1 MADDER
7 QDKLFG
13 DIAIEKQ
20 MITREK
26 LERALVIQRCIVNRT
41 KVYMPIGAVMQK
53 MGLVSESQV
62 EELLAIQKGALPETP
77 SAEPLQS
84 AVVSG
89 PVEGDSLTAINMVVS
104 ADKLTATIAPMKA
117 GQPPPPLDVVKLML
131 MEKEIA
137 FGVVS
142 DSLLTVHLSKNP
154 MPEEPFVV
162 ARGTPPAAGQPPE
175 LRYYFDTNPLRIGT
189 LLEDGTMDW
198 KNRGDIPQVSVGDL
212 LAEKVGGEPGKPGTS
227 VFGLEIPAP
236 RVKEP
241 ALKFSRGAERSADG
255 RQILAKIKGTPKLGT
270 DGRVGVFGVL
280 PIDSDIGLETGN
292 VNFDGHI
299 EVNGGIDNGYTVKG
313 GSLSIKEIQNAEIEL
328 TDDLVSH
335 GGIYGSTLRVGGHLK
350 ASHIH
355 NSTLEV
361 LGDLVVEKEI
371 FGCTILVNGRCI
383 VDSGKIIASK
393 ITAKKGIQV
402 KDIGTQAARP
412 SELIVGIDFK
422 FERDMNALK
431 EHTADLERR
440 KAEATNAIIALKGQI
455 DKMDAELGRVAQEQ
469 DGSMVQKRQLE
480 EKLKGPDISNNK
492 EKRAL
497 LEELIADLAAKYDTL
512 DKRVQELM
520 AMDDVVRKQITQH
533 HNNLK
538 EIEQLIAAAQE
549 QVGLLEE
556 AAKVDPGIPV
566 VKASGMVYAKTFVV
580 GPHRKILIPEDMNNV
595 RIAESQEDPKQYQM
609 KISSLR

>member
-1 MADDER
+1 MSDNER

-20 MITREK
+20 MVTKEK

-53 MGLVSESQV
+53 MGLVTDSQV
-62 EELLAIQKGALPETP
+62 EEVLAIQKGAIQATA
-77 SAEPLQS
+77 AEPMQS

-89 PVEGDSLTAINMVVS
+89 PVEGGESTAINLVVS
-104 ADKLTATIAPMKA
+104 PDKLTATIAPVKS
-117 GQPPPPLDVVKLML
+117 GQAPPPLDVVRLML

-142 DSLLTVHLSKNP
+142 ESLLALHLSKNP
-154 MPEEPFVV
+154 FPEEPFVV
-162 ARGTPPAAGQPPE
+162 ARGAPPVAGQPPE
-175 LRYYFDTNPLRIGT
+175 IRYYFDTNPMRIGT

-198 KNRGDIPQVSVGDL
+198 KNRGDIPQVAVGDL
-212 LAEKVGGEPGKPGTS
+212 LAEKVGGAPGQPGTS

-241 ALKFSRGAERSADG
+241 ALKFSKGAERSEDG

-270 DGRVGVFGVL
+270 DGRIGVFGVL
-280 PIDSDIGLETGN
+280 PIDSDIGIETGN

-328 TDDLVSH
+328 ADDLVSY

-361 LGDLVVEKEI
+361 MGDLVVEKEI
-371 FGCTILVNGRCI
+371 FGCTILVNGRCMI
-383 VDSGKIIASK
+383 DSGKIIASK
-393 ITAKKGIQV
+393 ITAKRGVVV

-412 SELIVGIDFK
+412 SELIVGVDFK

-431 EHTADLERR
+431 EEIADLERR
-440 KAEATNAIIALKGQI
+440 KGEATNAIIALKGQI

-480 EKLKGPDISNNK
+480 EKLKGPDISSNK

-497 LEELIADLAAKYDTL
+497 LEELIVDLAARYDSL
-512 DKRVQELM
+512 DERVQELM

-533 HNNLK
+533 HNSLK
-538 EIEQLIAAAQE
+538 EIEQLSAAAQE
-549 QVGLLEE
+549 QIGLLEE
-556 AAKVDPGIPV
+556 AAKIDPGIPV
-566 VKASGMVYAKTFVV
+566 VKASGMVYAKTFVI
-580 GPHRKILIPEDMNNV
+580 GPHRKILIPEDMRNV